1 MDKTFPYPT
10 ARQFIGQKFQVSA
23 GHFLKISSTSA
34 PYVKSRTTHA
44 TLDSQTTSCQNAY
57 MNDEAA
63 DDDLYARLEA
73 LSKLLEGSGRIDER
87 DRPDAYATILAAMAF
102 VRKRIDG

>member
-1 MDKTFPYPT
+1 
-10 ARQFIGQKFQVSA
+10 
-23 GHFLKISSTSA
+23 
-34 PYVKSRTTHA
+34 
-44 TLDSQTTSCQNAY
+44 

-87 DRPDAYATILAAMAF
+87 DHPDAYATILAAMAF